1 MGLNFLCKSSRN
13 RLSVEKLPDVIY
25 FCVYL
30 EIVTFNLRKLYM
42 MSVLLLQEYSNYTL
56 EPLVCLI
63 ALLMIEVADLKLLRD
78 RWQVALIVSILK
90 IHSWDLRK
98 TCYQARNFHLIYSE
112 DWKAELR
119 ADSAICIIRMIIIHS
134 TFPNYIFFIKSS
146 THTIVQISICPFSIV
161 NKINKNLSFI
171 KSINKFKNGCNTWHV
186 QCCLKDS

>member
-1 MGLNFLCKSSRN
+1 
-13 RLSVEKLPDVIY
+13 LSVEKLPDVIY

-90 IHSWDLRK
+90 IHS
-98 TCYQARNFHLIYSE
+98 
-112 DWKAELR
+112 
-119 ADSAICIIRMIIIHS
+119 
-134 TFPNYIFFIKSS
+134 
-146 THTIVQISICPFSIV
+146 
-161 NKINKNLSFI
+161 
-171 KSINKFKNGCNTWHV
+171 
-186 QCCLKDS
+186 